1 MESAS
6 RTDEGQVYQLDKLME
21 ETRSLAGKYR
31 QATGQTLPVTHDLA
45 CYDAIRL
52 LGLSAP
58 GQLEAS
64 IDAVLE
70 DGSKTIRYT
79 IKGRVQFASN
89 KGKQQ
94 RIGQL
99 NMDTDWHYCLLVL
112 MDDDYMPTEILQA
125 SHATID
131 EVMAD
136 KSANKRG
143 AMSVAQFRK
152 IASTVWSN
160 ND

>member
-1 MESAS
+1 
-6 RTDEGQVYQLDKLME
+6 
-21 ETRSLAGKYR
+21 
-31 QATGQTLPVTHDLA
+31 
-45 CYDAIRL
+45 
-52 LGLSAP
+52 
-58 GQLEAS
+58 
-64 IDAVLE
+64 
-70 DGSKTIRYT
+70 
-79 IKGRVQFASN
+79 
-89 KGKQQ
+89 
-94 RIGQL
+94 
-99 NMDTDWHYCLLVL
+99 